1 MIIGISGTFG
11 SGKDSLAEYLY
22 SKYNL
27 LHISTSDIVREFA
40 RKQYSST
47 DRPILRKVANELRQ
61 SFGPAAMV
69 DKSFEKYK
77 NSSKKYNGLL
87 ISGVRTIGEANK
99 IHQLGGIMVFV
110 DAPIDVRYKRIIQ
123 RKRDEEANVSFEEYK
138 KREEAELNR
147 SNRDNV
153 QNLNAV
159 RDICDLLLINNKT
172 KEDFYETAEK
182 GLKLK

>member
-22 SKYNL
+22 NKYNF

-47 DRPILRKVANELRQ
+47 DRPILKKVANELRQ
-61 SFGPAAMV
+61 SYGSAVLVEIAF
-69 DKSFEKYK
+69 DRYK
-77 NSSKKYNGLL
+77 KANVNYDGLL
-87 ISGVRTIGEANK
+87 VSAIRSIGEVNK

-110 DAPIDVRYKRIIQ
+110 DAPVDVRYKRIIQ

-138 KREEAELNR
+138 KREEAEL
-147 SNRDNV
+147 SAGKRDDV

-159 RDICDLLLINNKT
+159 KSISDLVIINNKT
-172 KEDFYETAEK
+172 KEEFYEKAEK
-182 GLKLK
+182 ALKLK

>member
-11 SGKDSLAEYLY
+11 SGKDSLANYLVD
-22 SKYNL
+22 KYQMM
-27 LHISTSDIVREFA
+27 HVSTGDIVREYA
-40 RKQYSST
+40 IKKYGSIE
-47 DRPILRKVANELRQ
+47 RPILKELANELRQ

-138 KREEAELNR
+138 KREEAEL
-147 SNRDNV
+147 SGGNRDDV

>member
-40 RKQYSST
+40 RKQYNST

-61 SFGPAAMV
+61 SYGSAVMV
-69 DKSFEKYK
+69 EKAFDRYK
-77 NSSKKYNGLL
+77 NASKSYNGLL
-87 ISGVRTIGEANK
+87 VSAIRTIGEANK
-99 IHQLGGIMVFV
+99 IHQLGGVMVFV

-138 KREEAELNR
+138 KREEAEL
-147 SNRDNV
+147 SGGNRDDV

-172 KEDFYETAEK
+172 KEDFYEKAEK